1 MPASFP
7 KMVSAMP
14 HAVGKSIQAGHV
26 PHQSNTEEFNQM
38 VMEFLKG
45 L

>member
-1 MPASFP
+1 
-7 KMVSAMP
+7 MP
-14 HAVGKSIQAGHV
+14 HAKGMTVNAGHV
-26 PHQSNTEEFNQM
+26 PHQSNAPEFNQM